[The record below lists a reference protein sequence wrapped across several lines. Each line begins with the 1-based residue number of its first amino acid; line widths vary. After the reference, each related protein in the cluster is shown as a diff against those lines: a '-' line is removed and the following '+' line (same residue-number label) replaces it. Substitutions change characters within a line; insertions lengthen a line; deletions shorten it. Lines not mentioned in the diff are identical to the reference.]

1 MEGLTTYF
9 ATLNDLRS
17 LAMKLTTIVP
27 SLTNIFDQEAISLNR
42 KDQISRL
49 RAIQSV
55 ITQQLDEVKRSE
67 DVAGYGYSK
76 ARLKISLGELAIG
89 SIIKMTSQ
97 DDRKLDVSNNMLQNL
112 AGKQPPF
119 GRVYISIGP
128 GGFPDEVGVASVSRL
143 ARESNRKE
151 SEIIRGLREKGYLL
165 LNEQEFAKLIGKLT
179 ESIQEGRFTLP
190 VATDK
195 LPEIINSSF
204 KTIQGDY
211 SVWTQYHDPE

>member
-128 GGFPDEVGVASVSRL
+128 EDFLMKWEWPPCPGWPGNRTGKSLRLFEDSV
-143 ARESNRKE
+143 RKVI
-151 SEIIRGLREKGYLL
+151 SC
-165 LNEQEFAKLIGKLT
+165 
-179 ESIQEGRFTLP
+179 
-190 VATDK
+190 
-195 LPEIINSSF
+195 
-204 KTIQGDY
+204 
-211 SVWTQYHDPE
+211 